1 MLWLQPRAA
10 RARQC
15 QSCGSEFWFCSVLP
29 LCAEIPPCRQA
40 ARIAAGNLEAWGTSV
55 PRGRHTPAPTPQC
68 AAAWMVVHPAGSW
81 GAIVTS
87 VFPRTW
93 DRRFVFWVFWQAR
106 RCCVSAEMMTNSKNI
121 WVRSLLSA
129 RKAPW
134 ASIVP
139 RSASSWL
146 MRCWD
151 GGETARWWTFLITGV
166 IRSRAAWLN
175 FLTVCSE
182 ERDVEEKLD
191 GGY

>member
-1 MLWLQPRAA
+1 MCSDFSHGQAERGNARAA
-10 RARQC
+10 AP
-15 QSCGSEFWFCSVLP
+15 SSGSVQRCCSVQSFPPAPPP
-29 LCAEIPPCRQA
+29 LRQA

-55 PRGRHTPAPTPQC
+55 PRGQHTPAPTPQRV
-68 AAAWMVVHPAGSW
+68 AVRVVEHPAGSW
-81 GAIVTS
+81 TAIVSS

-93 DRRFVFWVFWQAR
+93 DRHFVFWVFWQTQ

-146 MRCWD
+146 MHCWD
-151 GGETARWWTFLITGV
+151 GGETACW
-166 IRSRAAWLN
+166 
-175 FLTVCSE
+175 
-182 ERDVEEKLD
+182 
-191 GGY
+191 